1 MHSDRELTR
10 LAAHKAEMRRRIG
23 WQRTRCVELA
33 ARALQPVAWLD
44 RLAGVWRQ
52 LSPYSKLVL
61 VPLGLLLQRPAAPR
75 LNLLGKLIQ
84 WAPILIGVV
93 RGCCGSLRPSSRD

>member
-23 WQRTRCVELA
+23 WQRTRCAHLA

-52 LSPYSKLVL
+52 LSPYSRLLL

-75 LNLLGKLIQ
+75 LNLLGKLVQ
-84 WAPILIGVV
+84 WAPILLGVV
-93 RGCCGSLRPSSRD
+93 RGCTHTNRDSARD